1 MNTHLTSPERYGLRL
16 RVVEAGCR
24 SHAVHPDLET
34 IVEIGKEIAFVPDA
48 LDTYDYEGW
57 RPIHHDLLVVSAAV
71 EYADRCTARRVKRWS
86 RDFNITV
93 PVIEVAVWLKPEVQA
108 SLRAALRH
116 LTGDDWQFR
125 FVPWEGRS
133 VLEGR
138 QRSFPFGTE
147 RDFVIAYSDGLDS
160 RCVSQMSGNGSNAVC
175 VRVTKHRHSLKVGDQ
190 PFDQI
195 PFRVSVPSSRESSAR
210 SRGFK
215 FAAVTAI
222 AAQLT
227 GLSRIV
233 VPESGQG
240 ALGPV
245 LLPLHNVYADYRNH
259 PTYFRKMERF
269 IKAVLGHDLC
279 YEQPRLWNTKGETIL
294 AYRRATNKAVDELFE
309 TRSCW
314 QQRWNTKMDGKL
326 RQCGLCAA
334 CLLRRMSMHAAGI
347 EEPEHT
353 YVIADLTVPSFRDVL
368 SGSEN
373 MYQSRTM
380 AEYGSV
386 GARHLQQLADM
397 ADLPDA
403 DLKVRAFEIA
413 LATGEL
419 QDDVLKNLRNM
430 LQTHA
435 KEWRAFM
442 AAQGQQSF
450 LRSWT
455 QGGRHGRPE

>member
-1 MNTHLTSPERYGLRL
+1 MNAHVTSPERYGLTL
-16 RVVEAGCR
+16 RVVEAGQR
-24 SHAVHPDLET
+24 HQRVHSGSAAVA
-34 IVEIGKEIAFVPDA
+34 EIGKEIVFDPDV
-48 LDTYDYEGW
+48 LNTYDYEGW
-57 RPIHHDLLVVSAAV
+57 KPIHHDLLVISAAI
-71 EYADRCTARRVKRWS
+71 EYADRRTARQINRWA

-93 PVIEVAVWLKPEVQA
+93 PVVEVATWQRPEVQG

-116 LTGDDWQFR
+116 LTGDNWQFS
-125 FVPWEGRS
+125 FVPLQSQNALGA
-133 VLEGR
+133 R
-138 QRSFPFGTE
+138 QRSLPFGTE
-147 RDFVIAYSDGLDS
+147 RSFVIAYSDGLDS
-160 RCVSQMSGNGSNAVC
+160 RCVAKISGNGSAAIC
-175 VRVTKHRHSLKVGDQ
+175 VRVTKHRHSLKKGDE

-195 PFRVSVPSSRESSAR
+195 PFRVDVPSSRESNVR

-215 FAAVTAI
+215 FASITAI
-222 AAQLT
+222 AAHLT
-227 GLSRIV
+227 GLNRIV

-269 IKAVLGHDLC
+269 IKAVLGHEVRYD
-279 YEQPRLWNTKGETIL
+279 QPRLWNTKGETIS
-294 AYRRATNKAVDELFE
+294 AFRRATNKAVDELFE

-314 QQRWNTKMDGKL
+314 QQRWNAKMDGKL

-353 YVIADLTVPSFRDVL
+353 YVIADLTVPAFRDALPGRKKVRL
-368 SGSEN
+368 
-373 MYQSRTM
+373 SRTM
-380 AEYGSV
+380 TEYGSV

-397 ADLPDA
+397 ADFPDA
-403 DLKVRAFEIA
+403 DLKAHVFEIA
-413 LATGEL
+413 RATGEP

-430 LQTHA
+430 LLTHA
-435 KEWRAFM
+435 KEWRAFI
-442 AAQGQQSF
+442 AAQGEQNF

-455 QGGRHGRPE
+455 KGGRHGRSE

>member
-1 MNTHLTSPERYGLRL
+1 MNTYLTSPDRYGLTL
-16 RVVEAGCR
+16 RIVEAGRKRHQAR
-24 SHAVHPDLET
+24 SGSEA
-34 IVEIGKEIAFVPDA
+34 IAEIGKEIVFDPDV
-48 LDTYDYEGW
+48 LDTYNYEGW
-57 RPIHHDLLVVSAAV
+57 KPIHHDLLVVSAAV
-71 EYADRCTARRVKRWS
+71 EYADRRTARRVSRWA

-93 PVIEVAVWLKPEVQA
+93 PVVDVATWRRPEVQVN
-108 SLRAALRH
+108 LRAALRH
-116 LTGDDWQFR
+116 LTGDDWQFT
-125 FVPWEGRS
+125 FVPWQGRS
-133 VLEGR
+133 VLGAR
-138 QRSFPFGTE
+138 QRSLPFGTD
-147 RDFVIAYSDGLDS
+147 RSFVIAYSDGLDS
-160 RCVSQMSGNGSNAVC
+160 RCVSKVTDNGSNAVC
-175 VRVTKHRHSLKVGDQ
+175 VRVTKHRHSLKAGDQ

-195 PFRVSVPSSRESSAR
+195 PFRVDVPSSRESSVR

-215 FAAVTAI
+215 FAAITAI
-222 AAQLT
+222 AAHLT

-269 IKAVLGHDLC
+269 IKAALGYDVR
-279 YEQPRLWNTKGETIL
+279 YEQPRLWNTKGETIS
-294 AYRRATNKAVDELFE
+294 AFRRATNKAVDELFE

-314 QQRWNTKMDGKL
+314 QQRWNAKMDGKL

-334 CLLRRMSMHAAGI
+334 CLLRRMSMHAVGI

-353 YVIADLTVPSFRDVL
+353 YVIADLTVAAFRDTLPGREKVR
-368 SGSEN
+368 
-373 MYQSRTM
+373 QSRTM

-403 DLKVRAFEIA
+403 DLNVHAFEIA
-413 LATGEL
+413 RATGEA
-419 QDDVLKNLRNM
+419 QDDVLKKLRNM

-435 KEWRAFM
+435 KEWRAFV
-442 AAQGQQSF
+442 AAQGEQSF
-450 LRSWT
+450 LRGWT
-455 QGGRHGRPE
+455 DGGRYGRSE

>member
-1 MNTHLTSPERYGLRL
+1 MNAHLTNPGHYDLTL
-16 RVVEAGCR
+16 RVVEAGRRYQRVR
-24 SHAVHPDLET
+24 SGSAA
-34 IVEIGKEIAFVPDA
+34 IAEIGKEIVFDPDV

-57 RPIHHDLLVVSAAV
+57 KPIHHDLLVVSAAV
-71 EYADRCTARRVKRWS
+71 EYADRRTARRISRWA

-93 PVIEVAVWLKPEVQA
+93 PVVEVATWQRPEVQT

-116 LTGDDWQFR
+116 LTGDNWQFS
-125 FVPWEGRS
+125 FVPLQSQDALGA
-133 VLEGR
+133 R
-138 QRSFPFGTE
+138 QRSLPFGTE
-147 RDFVIAYSDGLDS
+147 RSFVIAYSDGLDS
-160 RCVSQMSGNGSNAVC
+160 RCVAKIYGNGSAAIC
-175 VRVTKHRHSLKVGDQ
+175 VRVTKHRHSLKKGDE

-195 PFRVSVPSSRESSAR
+195 PFRIDVPSSRESNVR

-215 FAAVTAI
+215 FASVTAI
-222 AAQLT
+222 AAHLT

-269 IKAVLGHDLC
+269 IKAVLGHEVRYD
-279 YEQPRLWNTKGETIL
+279 QPRLWSTKGETISAFRL
-294 AYRRATNKAVDELFE
+294 ATNKAVDELFE

-314 QQRWNTKMDGKL
+314 QQRWNAKMDGKL

-347 EEPEHT
+347 DEPGNT
-353 YVIADLTVPSFRDVL
+353 YVIANLTVSAFADALPDKKKVRL
-368 SGSEN
+368 SH
-373 MYQSRTM
+373 TM

-386 GARHLQQLADM
+386 GARHLQQLANM

-403 DLKVRAFEIA
+403 DLKVHAFEIA
-413 LATGEL
+413 RATGEA

-430 LQTHA
+430 LLTHA

-442 AAQGQQSF
+442 AAQGKQSF

-455 QGGRHGRPE
+455 DGGRHGRSE

>member
-1 MNTHLTSPERYGLRL
+1 MNTHATSPKPYDLTL
-16 RVVEAGCR
+16 RVVEEGQR
-24 SHAVHPDLET
+24 HIRVHPHSGA
-34 IVEIGKEIAFVPDA
+34 IAEIGKEIAFVPDS
-48 LDTYDYEGW
+48 LDTYDYNGW
-57 RPIHHDLLVVSAAV
+57 KPIHHDLLVVSAAI
-71 EYADRCTARRVKRWS
+71 EYADRRTARRISRWA

-93 PVIEVAVWLKPEVQA
+93 PVVEVATWQRLEVQA

-116 LTGDDWQFR
+116 LTGDDWQFT
-125 FVPWEGRS
+125 FVPWQGRS
-133 VLEGR
+133 VLGAR
-138 QRSFPFGTE
+138 QRSLPFGTE
-147 RDFVIAYSDGLDS
+147 RSFVIAYSDGLDS
-160 RCVSQMSGNGSNAVC
+160 RCVSKVSGNGSDAVC
-175 VRVTKHRHSLKVGDQ
+175 VRVTKHRHALKAGDE

-195 PFRVSVPSSRESSAR
+195 PFRVDVPSSRESSVR

-222 AAQLT
+222 AAHLT
-227 GLSRIV
+227 GLNRIV

-269 IKAVLGHDLC
+269 IKAVLGHDVR
-279 YEQPRLWNTKGETIL
+279 YDQPRLWNTKGETIS
-294 AYRRATNKAVDELFE
+294 AFRRATNKAVDELFE

-314 QQRWNTKMDGKL
+314 QQRWNAKMDGKL
-326 RQCGLCAA
+326 LQCGLCAA
-334 CLLRRMSMHAAGI
+334 CLLRRMSMHAAEI
-347 EEPEHT
+347 EEPAHT
-353 YVIADLTVPSFRDVL
+353 YVIADLTVPAFRNALPGRSKVRL
-368 SGSEN
+368 
-373 MYQSRTM
+373 SRTM

-403 DLKVRAFEIA
+403 DLKVHAFEIA
-413 LATGEL
+413 RATVEP
-419 QDDVLKNLRNM
+419 QEEVLKKIRNM
-430 LQTHA
+430 LLTHA

-442 AAQGQQSF
+442 AAQGEQSF

-455 QGGRHGRPE
+455 KGGRRGRSE